1 MMKHDGYLDGACLCL
16 MILASVHLRSTV
28 IYFTNIFMQINE
40 YPWMVALTSSLD
52 PKDHFCGGTLV
63 ASRYVVTAAH
73 CVAAFSS
80 PSAVWVRVGD
90 HDLATTGETGVER
103 TVAVSRI
110 IVHPG
115 YDDTTKDNDVALLHL
130 AEHLD
135 LATYTPACI
144 AESGETFAGD
154 TATVYG
160 WGTVEYGGDRAHKL
174 LEVDVDVV
182 TNEECGAAMHHI
194 TESMLCAGGQEGED
208 ACQVSSIVNQ
218 LKLSIL

>member
-1 MMKHDGYLDGACLCL
+1 
-16 MILASVHLRSTV
+16 
-28 IYFTNIFMQINE
+28 MQINE
-40 YPWMVALTSSLD
+40 YPWMVALTRSVD

-73 CVAAFSS
+73 CVKEKGEILHL
-80 PSAVWVRVGD
+80 SAVWVRVGD
-90 HDLATTGETGVER
+90 HDLATTGETDVER

-110 IVHPG
+110 IVHHG
-115 YDDTTKDNDVALLHL
+115 YDDTTTDNDVALLHL

-182 TNEECGAAMHHI
+182 TNEVCSAAMHHI

-218 LKLSIL
+218 

>member
-1 MMKHDGYLDGACLCL
+1 
-16 MILASVHLRSTV
+16 
-28 IYFTNIFMQINE
+28 MQINE

-73 CVAAFSS
+73 CVVINGEISR
-80 PSAVWVRVGD
+80 PSAVRVRVGD
-90 HDLATTGETGVER
+90 HDLATTGETDVER

-110 IVHPG
+110 IVHHG
-115 YDDTTKDNDVALLHL
+115 YDDTTTDNDVALLHL

-160 WGTVEYGGDRAHKL
+160 WGTVEYGGDKAHKL

-182 TNEECGAAMHHI
+182 TNEVCSEAMHHI

-218 LKLSIL
+218 LNWSIL